1 MGVTGGVD
9 LEGIEKGEYDQNI
22 SYEILK
28 VQ

>member
-9 LEGIEKGEYDQNI
+9 LEGVEKGEYNQI
-22 SYEILK
+22 ILYKILK